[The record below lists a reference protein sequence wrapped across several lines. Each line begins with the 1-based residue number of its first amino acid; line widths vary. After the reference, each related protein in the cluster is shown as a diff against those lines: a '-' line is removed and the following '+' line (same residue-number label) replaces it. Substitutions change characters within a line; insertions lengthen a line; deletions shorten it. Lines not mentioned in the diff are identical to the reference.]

1 MSQKAYEDACM
12 RAELFGQP
20 KPDKEDF
27 IEKHKYLDINE
38 FEDVDI
44 KTFEDTAM
52 LNDENRDTTSGLGEL
67 NNILTSTHTKINRLK
82 GVCGTVTNFFR
93 VKLASKDLSYS
104 SEPSYIGQTNYD
116 KDYVPPGNSEFSSV
130 NTGLGPRD
138 NEMTPSAGKRQHGG
152 DINTAIEDLKTMQK
166 AENSFS
172 FGGLLQ

>member
-1 MSQKAYEDACM
+1 MSLKAYEDACL

-20 KPDKEDF
+20 KPDREEF
-27 IEKHKYLDINE
+27 LEKHKYLDVNE

-44 KTFEDTAM
+44 KISENTAI
-52 LNDENRDTTSGLGEL
+52 LNDATSEANDGLGDFNTL
-67 NNILTSTHTKINRLK
+67 LATTHSKLNRLK
-82 GVCGTVTNFFR
+82 GVCGTVTNYFR
-93 VKLASKDLSYS
+93 VKMSTKDLSYS
-104 SEPSYIGQTNYD
+104 SEPSYVGQTNFD
-116 KDYVPPGNSEFSSV
+116 KDFVAGTSSDFSTV

-138 NEMTPSAGKRQHGG
+138 NEMSMSAGKRQHGG